1 MAVTKRTPPNEE
13 RATESVSE
21 RAPQPEPTAP
31 TTAISPVA
39 PPPAPE
45 PPVKATYR
53 VWPYGTLQHNG
64 KTYQPGTV
72 LVMRIEDAS
81 KVPCLEKVDG

>member
-1 MAVTKRTPPNEE
+1 MAAAKRPAPNEE
-13 RATESVSE
+13 RVAEPVSE
-21 RAPQPEPTAP
+21 RAPQPEPTPP
-31 TTAISPVA
+31 TQASAPVA
-39 PPPAPE
+39 PPPPE
-45 PPVKATYR
+45 PPVKATFR

-81 KVPCLEKVDG
+81 KIPCLERVDG